1 MFDLISEIFHQ
12 IQIHQSLD
20 ILEKKVTLIASVF
33 LKLWTL
39 KDALR
44 KMSKKPGFRASFD
57 SQHAKKSQTLM
68 KSSRQHFDHISSS
81 LLGR

>member
-1 MFDLISEIFHQ
+1 MFDFISEIFHQ

-33 LKLWTL
+33 LKLWT
-39 KDALR
+39 LR